1 MARLPYLDESG
12 LAPQDRDLLERNIN
26 LVRLLAHSPGTARC
40 AQATAMHIRHRSK
53 LDPRLRELA
62 ILQVGFSTRSAY
74 EFAHHLKI
82 GREFGV
88 SGGDIGAL
96 YEESAGRPSS
106 LDPLASAVLR
116 AAREITL
123 EARLTDETFDALRE
137 ALDSERLVELIFTIT
152 VYNGTARLLAAM
164 RVEVEDDYRALLDE
178 FPLPSD

>member
-1 MARLPYLDESG
+1 M
-12 LAPQDRDLLERNIN
+12 
-26 LVRLLAHSPGTARC
+26 
-40 AQATAMHIRHRSK
+40 
-53 LDPRLRELA
+53 
-62 ILQVGFSTRSAY
+62 
-74 EFAHHLKI
+74 
-82 GREFGV
+82 
-88 SGGDIGAL
+88 
-96 YEESAGRPSS
+96 
-106 LDPLASAVLR
+106 LR